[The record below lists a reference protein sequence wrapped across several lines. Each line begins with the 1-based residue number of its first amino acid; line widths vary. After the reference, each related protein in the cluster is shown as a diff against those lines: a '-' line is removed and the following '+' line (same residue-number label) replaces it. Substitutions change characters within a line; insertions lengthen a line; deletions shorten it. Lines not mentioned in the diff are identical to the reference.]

1 MDDAYGQRGFNVQ
14 NKIGSK
20 SCKWSSLNDPGTGKS
35 LSQPILGL
43 GELSIPPRVNLD
55 RLRTD
60 VNRHFSIARHRKRH
74 SDVVNEIDIVPAG
87 GTIEM
92 LINLGNFAR

>member
-1 MDDAYGQRGFNVQ
+1 M
-14 NKIGSK
+14 
-20 SCKWSSLNDPGTGKS
+20 
-35 LSQPILGL
+35 
-43 GELSIPPRVNLD
+43 NLD

>member
-1 MDDAYGQRGFNVQ
+1 MRLD
-14 NKIGSK
+14 
-20 SCKWSSLNDPGTGKS
+20 
-35 LSQPILGL
+35 
-43 GELSIPPRVNLD
+43 ELPHFSIPLRVNLD